1 MMKFY
6 ILTLFPEI
14 FDYMTKQSII
24 GRAQTGGY
32 ISVEALNI
40 RDYTKDKHRH
50 VDDYPYGGGAGMVM
64 QAEPICEAYDALC
77 ERVGKRLRL
86 IYMSPQGKVF
96 NQKTAKELAVSEE
109 IVLLCGHYEGIDER
123 AIEIT
128 QAESISVGDYVLTG
142 GELPALTVIDCV
154 SRMVPGVLSSS
165 STDFESF
172 EKDLLEYPQYTRP
185 EVYRGLHVPEVLL
198 SGHHKN
204 ISEWRTR
211 ESIKRTLK
219 YRPDLLK

>member
-24 GRAQTGGY
+24 GRAQAGGY

-77 ERVGKRLRL
+77 ERVGK
-86 IYMSPQGKVF
+86 
-96 NQKTAKELAVSEE
+96 
-109 IVLLCGHYEGIDER
+109 
-123 AIEIT
+123 T
-128 QAESISVGDYVLTG
+128 QAYIYESAGKG
-142 GELPALTVIDCV
+142 
-154 SRMVPGVLSSS
+154 
-165 STDFESF
+165 F
-172 EKDLLEYPQYTRP
+172 
-185 EVYRGLHVPEVLL
+185 
-198 SGHHKN
+198 
-204 ISEWRTR
+204 
-211 ESIKRTLK
+211 
-219 YRPDLLK
+219 